1 MNKKWEFYGENSE
14 EIIDIAKKHNISELL
29 TKILVNRGITD
40 DKEIDTFLNPTRND
54 FYDPY
59 LMPDMDKAVERII
72 KAINNQEKVMI
83 YGDYDVDG
91 ITSITV
97 LKKFLEER
105 GLKTGHYIPN
115 RLEEGYGLNEN
126 AIRSIA
132 EQKYTL
138 MITVDC
144 GISGIEE
151 VELANQLGI
160 ETIITDHHEQSESL
174 PNAYAIINAKRK
186 DSQYPFR
193 GLAGCGA
200 VFKLIQAI
208 SLRLGLEEKEFLKY
222 LDIVCVGTIS
232 DIVPLVDENRVIA
245 KLGLKLVAQTRNIGL
260 RELILQS
267 GYKKIDSNTISFG
280 VAPRIN
286 ACGRMGYQEEALNL
300 FLTNNIEEARKI
312 TARLNSYNLERQTKE
327 KDIFEQAIKEL
338 EKEDIE
344 KLNTIVLSGDNWHHG
359 VIGIVASKLTEKFYK
374 PTILICFE
382 DNIGKGSGRSLPG
395 FDLHE
400 ALVETSAYLE
410 KYGGHE
416 MAVGLSLK
424 KEKYNDFKL
433 AFEEIAKSKN
443 IQQIIPVI
451 KIDSIITAKDVNK
464 KTIQDLE
471 MLEPFGEKNKNP
483 IFVYKNLKIDSIRAL
498 SEGKHLK
505 LTLKDDNLLIN
516 AIGFNLGYL
525 SEEYLIGDKIDIA
538 GNLEI
543 NKYGRRRDN
552 PNKYKRCYEINIE
565 KGNLYAKQ
573 RKCNNR

>member
-174 PNAYAIINAKRK
+174 PNACAIINAKRK

-286 ACGRMGYQEEALNL
+286 ACGRMGYQEEALDL